1 MGDVMLVYMV
11 FRAGSGMSLWSMSTI
26 DFVKDYVARKVMH
39 ALAEKWPS
47 MEQNYRPGPE
57 WRFEAVLEEVYS
69 TGEAPKKKKGTA
81 LEPMSEDEM
90 ILEIWVTPKLE
101 PTYGVSSLL
110 GKSLLLVRMAIP
122 YSETIPDDI
131 ITLSLHVRGLVH
143 ASVEL
148 DFRTQDQ
155 GHPPAFIQA
164 HNLAFMLVIQAD
176 KMAYRIL
183 ELTYNPDSTLVDN
196 ITECIWFHCQKWDYP
211 VVPSD
216 IFYDPYDDFHR
227 IGIIIEDSLGNS
239 IEHGLLDFMETSEM
253 YTLRSCREGELTLSF
268 LKSKNTIQNICGVFS
283 SYYAV
288 MEIMSRAKGIDIFY
302 VHEKFR
308 NSSSVDCSSC
318 ILNGVDN
325 SGFKVFL
332 YMDVGVSFEEA
343 SGDAGSKP
351 SEAPVEAGDG
361 TSEAPVEA
369 GDGPSKT
376 PVEADNEP
384 SEAPASAQRTPR
396 YLGFFDRPAWVGIDL
411 PPGTMHELQLADYEA
426 KLVDAVRGAHLSDVP
441 DSEAE
446 HGSAAEE
453 PTSRPAEPDPHR
465 DAVPDRKRR
474 MGTYLQIMAHVARQ
488 PEVKI
493 VPASSFK
500 PREPLSAEIVQKLKA
515 YTEEIDWDNPLDQK
529 YVDNLVNRLYELY
542 SELQVNAD
550 VQATINGIESELNQT
565 IDESRKRRER
575 QLEALTNA
583 EVRMRREEARRKSI
597 AHRKFVQTF
606 LYHDPSLFY
615 PRTDGAGQ
623 PVSTRRSR
631 RNPLF
636 GTPSAQAAAAVKQV
650 PAEWERWY
658 KTHVS
663 EEEHRVLVVMQQSN
677 TYRSVAKL
685 EGGPERRGNA
695 SMFINPEYRFL
706 RANSIEE
713 VVFVCRAIGYFP
725 TYYVYGTTLFFPT
738 DELKKFT
745 VLVNQWCM
753 QMNPEKLRKSAE
765 QSENRE
771 VFLKELEEL
780 RPVYEKVSRFKRS
793 MPKIAAEESAPPAP
807 PQLTADMYIMALC
820 GMVEKLMDDSGRPP
834 RRPCG

>member
-1 MGDVMLVYMV
+1 
-11 FRAGSGMSLWSMSTI
+11 MSLWSMSTI

-47 MEQNYRPGPE
+47 MEQNYKPGPE

-101 PTYGVSSLL
+101 PTYGVSSSL
-110 GKSLLLVRMAIP
+110 GKSLLLVRMTIP

-148 DFRTQDQ
+148 DFRMQDQ

-183 ELTYNPDSTLVDN
+183 ELNYKPDSTLVDN
-196 ITECIWFHCQKWDYP
+196 ITDCIWFHCKKWDYP

-216 IFYDPYDDFHR
+216 IFIDPYDDFHR
-227 IGIIIEDSLGNS
+227 IVIEMRDSLGNS

-268 LKSKNTIQNICGVFS
+268 LKSKNKIQNIYGVFS

-288 MEIMSRAKGIDIFY
+288 LEIMSRAKGIDIFY

-318 ILNGVDN
+318 IMDGVDN

-343 SGDAGSKP
+343 SGDAGS
-351 SEAPVEAGDG
+351 EAPVEPG
-361 TSEAPVEA
+361 
-369 GDGPSKT
+369 
-376 PVEADNEP
+376 NEP

-426 KLVDAVRGAHLSDVP
+426 ILVDAVRGAHLSDVP
-441 DSEAE
+441 DPEAE
-446 HGSAAEE
+446 QGRAADE
-453 PTSRPAEPDPHR
+453 PTSRPAEQDPHR
-465 DAVPDRKRR
+465 DAVPGRKRR

-493 VPASSFK
+493 VPASNFK

-515 YTEEIDWDNPLDQK
+515 YTEKIDWDDPHDQK
-529 YVDNLVNRLYELY
+529 YIDNLVNRLFELY
-542 SELQVNAD
+542 TELQTGAP
-550 VQATINGIESELNQT
+550 VQPNIDDIESELNRYVERHRQFKERRLQEMRAAET
-565 IDESRKRRER
+565 RRLRAEAYRKT
-575 QLEALTNA
+575 L
-583 EVRMRREEARRKSI
+583 
-597 AHRKFVQTF
+597 AHRKFYQTF

-631 RNPLF
+631 GNPLF

-650 PAEWERWY
+650 PAEWEQWY

-677 TYRSVAKL
+677 KYRSVAKL
-685 EGGPERRGNA
+685 EGGPTRQAQPWMYTDPN
-695 SMFINPEYRFL
+695 YRPF
-706 RANSIEE
+706 RPRSIEE

-725 TYYVYGTTLFFPT
+725 TYYVYGTTLLFPT
-738 DELKKFT
+738 EELKKFT

-753 QMNPEKLRKSAE
+753 QMNPDKLKKSADKA
-765 QSENRE
+765 ENRE

-780 RPVYEKVSRFKRS
+780 RPVYEQVSRFKRS
-793 MPKIAAEESAPPAP
+793 MPKVAAEELEAAPPAP
-807 PQLTADMYIMALC
+807 AQQPLTADMYIMALC

-834 RRPCG
+834 RRLCG